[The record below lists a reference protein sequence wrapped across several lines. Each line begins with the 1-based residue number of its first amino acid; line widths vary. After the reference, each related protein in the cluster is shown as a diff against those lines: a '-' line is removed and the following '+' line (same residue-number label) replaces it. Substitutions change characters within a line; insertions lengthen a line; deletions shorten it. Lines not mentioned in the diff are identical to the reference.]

1 MIYPKKNNIIRWG
14 FHTYVHW
21 IIARNFNQIDF
32 NTININKNRPV
43 LLIANHSGFWD
54 GFLSYYINCKLFKKK
69 FHIMLLEKTAKR
81 IPILK
86 YGGAFSINKKSKDII
101 KSLDFAA
108 QLLNDPDNLV
118 LIFPQGKLYSNF
130 ITAVEFEKGVMQILK
145 QAEGKFQLVFSA
157 MFIEHFQ
164 HKKPDATVYLKAVAD
179 VDFDTIN
186 ELQAAYQQHYNDA
199 RLQQIEK
206 TV

>member
-1 MIYPKKNNIIRWG
+1 MIYPKNNHIIRWG
-14 FHTYVHW
+14 FHTYIHW
-21 IIARNFNQIDF
+21 IIARNFNHIDF
-32 NTININKNRPV
+32 NSIDIDKNRPV

-54 GFLSYYINCKLFKKK
+54 GFLSYYINCKLLKKK

-86 YGGAFSINKKSKDII
+86 YGGAFSINKRSKDIFE
-101 KSLDFAA
+101 SLDFAA
-108 QLLNDPDNLV
+108 QLLNEPDNLV

-130 ITAVEFEKGVMQILK
+130 ITLVEFEKGIMKILK

-164 HKKPDATVYLKAVAD
+164 HKKPDATVYLKAVD
-179 VDFDTIN
+179 KDGFDTID
-186 ELQAAYQQHYNDA
+186 ELQTAYQQHYDIA